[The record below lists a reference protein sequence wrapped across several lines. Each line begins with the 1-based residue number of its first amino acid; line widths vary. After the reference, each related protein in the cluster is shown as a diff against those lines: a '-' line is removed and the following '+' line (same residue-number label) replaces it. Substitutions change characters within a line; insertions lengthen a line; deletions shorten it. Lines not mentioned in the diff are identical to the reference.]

1 MHALLTGHQAF
12 KIILDTFSFQE
23 KLYQKNRGFRL
34 LFR

>member
-1 MHALLTGHQAF
+1 MHAMLNVYQAF